1 LYHYSNISQDINF
14 IKRSKNFLI
23 STRYIQLYNMDYHK
37 MKKLTSELALLA
49 TFVILICSGCED
61 IVDAITGYEEAQAEE
76 EIELSVVTVS
86 VYYSSMQYNNGEPY
100 VTARGKV
107 KNHGPNP
114 IWSIRV
120 SATTNWG
127 VQRIDYSDPLDL
139 GVGEIGD
146 WEVGPLLGTYI
157 KHKEAMYGE

>member
-1 LYHYSNISQDINF
+1 
-14 IKRSKNFLI
+14 
-23 STRYIQLYNMDYHK
+23 MDYHK
-37 MKKLTSELALLA
+37 MKKLTSEE
-49 TFVILICSGCED
+49 TSGIVGVIFAVIFTSVMLICSGCED
-61 IVDAITGYEEAQAEE
+61 IVDAISGYEEAQAEE

-86 VYYSSMQYNNGEPY
+86 VYYTGVHYNNGEPY

-120 SATTNWG
+120 LATTNWG
-127 VQRIDYSDPLDL
+127 IQRIDYSDPLDL
-139 GVGEIGD
+139 EVGEIGN

-157 KHKEAMYGE
+157 KSKEAMYGE